1 MTVHLEY
8 VDQHVLRH
16 VRLYLFIFFFF
27 ACKREAQLV
36 FSVFL
41 GHLSVRQKAWE
52 VIFIEVL
59 LVGLL

>member
-1 MTVHLEY
+1 MPVFI
-8 VDQHVLRH
+8 
-16 VRLYLFIFFFF
+16 YLFF
-27 ACKREAQLV
+27 ACKREAQLD

-41 GHLSVRQKAWE
+41 GCLAVRQKAWE

>member
-1 MTVHLEY
+1 MPVFIY
-8 VDQHVLRH
+8 
-16 VRLYLFIFFFF
+16 LYFSR
-27 ACKREAQLV
+27 AKREAQLD

-41 GHLSVRQKAWE
+41 GCLSLRQKAWE

>member
-1 MTVHLEY
+1 MPVFI
-8 VDQHVLRH
+8 
-16 VRLYLFIFFFF
+16 YLFFF
-27 ACKREAQLV
+27 ARKRAAQLD

-41 GHLSVRQKAWE
+41 GCLSVRQKAWE

>member
-1 MTVHLEY
+1 MSSGMCA
-8 VDQHVLRH
+8 RI
-16 VRLYLFIFFFF
+16 YLSFFS
-27 ACKREAQLV
+27 ACKREAQLD

-41 GHLSVRQKAWE
+41 GSLSVRQKAWE